1 LPKGVFHATGSAQL
15 ASKVQREGASGL
27 DVIERLKRRDEAAL
41 QSLMEIY
48 GDYLLRTAYL
58 LLKDRQ
64 AAEEAVQ
71 DTFITAYYKIGQL
84 AEPSRL
90 KGWLTRIAVNRCRMK
105 LRTWDWNRLLS
116 YARMESFL
124 GDDPE
129 PGPEE
134 RFFLERRT
142 ERLTDA
148 VHRLTYLY
156 RETITLY
163 YYNELAVREIAEQLG
178 TNENTVKARL
188 ARGRSMLKRI
198 WEEGDNDEQ
207 GQRVGKNT
215 IG

>member
-1 LPKGVFHATGSAQL
+1 
-15 ASKVQREGASGL
+15 
-27 DVIERLKRRDEAAL
+27 
-41 QSLMEIY
+41 MEQY

-84 AEPSRL
+84 AEPARL
-90 KGWLTRIAVNRCRMK
+90 KGWLTRIAVNLCRMK
-105 LRTWDWNRLLS
+105 LRTWDWNRLFA

-134 RFFLERRT
+134 RFFLEWRT
-142 ERLTDA
+142 ERLTEA

-156 RETITLY
+156 REAITLF
-163 YYNELAVREIAEQLG
+163 YYNELSVREIAEQLG

-188 ARGRSMLKRI
+188 ARGRSMLKQI
-198 WEEGDNDEQ
+198 WEEAESDEQ
-207 GQRVGKNT
+207 GQGIGKNT
-215 IG
+215 VG